1 MKAER
6 KHELQHNELD
16 DLLIKTVRFL
26 QENGVILAA
35 AFIVLVVA
43 LGLYAYL
50 AAGNAI
56 NANAG
61 LWKDYIFAL
70 SDSKDAERELQSL
83 VDTEDRAGRAASP
96 PILWAKLSLG
106 NLKLAQGTH
115 QLFENRDDALQSL
128 EEAETNFLA
137 VEKNAARLAELRDR
151 ARLGLA
157 EVYESQGKPEDARKY
172 YGMVAK
178 SSPDSALGKVA
189 VRGERRMAQK
199 NNQEFLTW
207 FAQQKPIR
215 KPSTGLPNLDFQ
227 DPPEV
232 PPLTDSSG
240 EKPITPGL
248 NIPSKLPDPAA
259 EAEPSPDSEKQP
271 AEAPADEKPADEKPA
286 DEKPADEKPADEK
299 PAEDPATEK
308 PE

>member
-61 LWKDYIFAL
+61 LWEDYIFAL
-70 SDSKDAERELQSL
+70 SHSKDAERELQSL
-83 VDTEDRAGRAASP
+83 VDKEDRAGRAASP

-137 VEKNAARLAELRDR
+137 VEKNSARLAELRDR

-232 PPLTDSSG
+232 PGFPVPPLTDSSG

-286 DEKPADEKPADEK
+286 
-299 PAEDPATEK
+299 EDPATEK

>member
-43 LGLYAYL
+43 LGVYAYL

-157 EVYESQGKPEDARKY
+157 EVYESQSKPEDARKY

-215 KPSTGLPNLDFQ
+215 KPNTGLPNLDFQ
-227 DPPEV
+227 DPPEVPGFPV

-259 EAEPSPDSEKQP
+259 EAEPNPDGEKQP
-271 AEAPADEKPADEKPA
+271 AEAPV